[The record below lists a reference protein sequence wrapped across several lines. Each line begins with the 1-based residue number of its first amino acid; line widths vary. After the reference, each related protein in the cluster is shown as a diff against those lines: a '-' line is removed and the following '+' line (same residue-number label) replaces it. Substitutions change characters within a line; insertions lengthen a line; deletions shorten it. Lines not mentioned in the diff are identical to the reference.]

1 MNIGAFLAI
10 LEKIDKQEET
20 VSESTRKRKHKKAK
34 VKESESK
41 ESKRCDGHG
50 RDSRNDRE
58 VIL

>member
-1 MNIGAFLAI
+1 MAI

-20 VSESTRKRKHKKAK
+20 VRESTRKRKQKKAK
-34 VKESESK
+34 AK
-41 ESKRCDGHG
+41 ESKRCDGYG